1 MTLTVSGVMAFASFL
16 TLKQR
21 EASLSLAARDEVMA
35 HAVTLQIALEED
47 LRAGRNLDAQKLIN
61 RLGQNSGIYGVLL
74 FNENGEIEKVSDTLK
89 AKDIQDVNEAR
100 RVINDGKAI
109 KHVRRLSGEDVF
121 SIILPLRS
129 GDRIAG
135 AMEIA
140 QPISFVNTYIVRER
154 QQTVITTLLLCI
166 AIFLVVLLV
175 TRYNLTQPIQEL
187 LGGAVALGRGDL
199 NYRVIVP
206 ANGGEIS
213 QLALEF
219 NRMADHLE
227 EQRKAAAHDADE
239 KLALERELRHSERL
253 ASVGRL
259 AAGVAHELGAPLQVI
274 DGRAKQLLN
283 QTDAPIDQRQRNLTI
298 IRSQTE
304 RITRIVRQLLTLSR
318 PYNLRLQKINLD
330 QLLSET
336 AELIQ
341 TNAQRAG
348 VSIEIDT
355 RESLKVMGDPE
366 LLNQVFLNICFN
378 AIQEMPNGGTLKI
391 ECFEDPSGSNDN
403 AAAVVR
409 FSDTGP
415 GIPPE
420 NLPNIFDPFFTT
432 KEVGNGTGLGLA
444 VSSRIIEEHGGWI
457 EAETLKEGGASFTV
471 HLPNPAAMK

>member
-1 MTLTVSGVMAFASFL
+1 M
-16 TLKQR
+16 
-21 EASLSLAARDEVMA
+21 
-35 HAVTLQIALEED
+35 
-47 LRAGRNLDAQKLIN
+47 
-61 RLGQNSGIYGVLL
+61 
-74 FNENGEIEKVSDTLK
+74 
-89 AKDIQDVNEAR
+89 
-100 RVINDGKAI
+100 
-109 KHVRRLSGEDVF
+109 
-121 SIILPLRS
+121 
-129 GDRIAG
+129 
-135 AMEIA
+135 
-140 QPISFVNTYIVRER
+140 
-154 QQTVITTLLLCI
+154 
-166 AIFLVVLLV
+166 
-175 TRYNLTQPIQEL
+175 
-187 LGGAVALGRGDL
+187 
-199 NYRVIVP
+199 P

-227 EQRKAAAHDADE
+227 EQRNAAALEADE

-304 RITRIVRQLLTLSR
+304 RISRIVRQLLNLSR
-318 PYNLRLQKINLD
+318 PYNLKLQRINLD

-355 RESLKVMGDPE
+355 RESLKVIGDPE

-391 ECFEDPSGSNDN
+391 ECFEDPSGSNDH

-471 HLPNPAAMK
+471 HLPNPVVME